1 MKDAGLQ
8 PDVEIEYP
16 KKLVPRARPDPGRKR
31 NTKLRYK

>member
-1 MKDAGLQ
+1 MKAMGLQ

-16 KKLVPRARPDPGRKR
+16 KKLRPRALAEARRKR